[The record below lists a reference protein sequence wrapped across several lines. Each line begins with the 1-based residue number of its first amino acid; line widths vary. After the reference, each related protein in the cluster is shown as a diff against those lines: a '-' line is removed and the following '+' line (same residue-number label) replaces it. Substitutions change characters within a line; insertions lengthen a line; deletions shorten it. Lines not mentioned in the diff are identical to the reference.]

1 MYVFRKIGLLAFF
14 EYLMHVALLQY
25 KRTYSTSILF
35 VFILLH
41 WIDFIQ
47 SLMHVAL
54 LHYMRTSSIKI
65 L

>member
-41 WIDFIQ
+41 SIDFIRIFDACGTFT
-47 SLMHVAL
+47 LYAYFL
-54 LHYMRTSSIKI
+54 D
-65 L
+65 